1 MKTLDFRMCMKKVLC
16 LFVILLLTVSGPCFA
31 KEINSDDLLSLV
43 KLTAISATPDKVT
56 SILGKPMKVEENKK
70 RTSWYYNHGNT
81 NLVIS
86 WSKKS
91 TLFEKFSFTCESAKK
106 SVFDT
111 RLSKKLKSGATDII
125 TALALL
131 GTPKDMTIKGAKQEM
146 HYAYEHNVLRLF
158 FRDRMLVDYCL
169 Y

>member
-1 MKTLDFRMCMKKVLC
+1 MKKLVC
-16 LFVILLLTVSGPCFA
+16 LLAILLIAISRACIA

-43 KLTAISATPDKVT
+43 KLTASAATPDKVT
-56 SILGKPMKVEENKK
+56 SILGKPAKVEENKK
-70 RTSWYYNHGNT
+70 RTSWYYSRGTT

-86 WSKKS
+86 WSRKS
-91 TLFEKFSFTCESAKK
+91 ALFEKFSFTNDQAKK
-106 SVFDT
+106 SVLDT

-125 TALALL
+125 TAIAIL
-131 GTPKDMTIKGAKQEM
+131 GTPKDLTIKAAKQEM

-158 FRDRMLVDYCL
+158 FRDRVLVDYCL

>member
-1 MKTLDFRMCMKKVLC
+1 MKKVLC
-16 LFVILLLTVSGPCFA
+16 LLAILLLVVTRPCSA

-43 KLTAISATPDKVT
+43 KLTATSATPEKVK
-56 SILGKPMKVEENKK
+56 SILGAPIRVEDNKK
-70 RTSWYYNHGNT
+70 RTSWYYNRANS

-91 TLFEKFSFTCESAKK
+91 ALFEKLSFNCEPAKK
-106 SVFDT
+106 SAFDT
-111 RLSKKLKSGATDII
+111 RLSKKLRSGATDII
-125 TALALL
+125 TAIAIL
-131 GTPKDMTIKGAKQEM
+131 GTPKDMTIKAAKQEM

-158 FRDRMLVDYCL
+158 FRDRVLVDYCL